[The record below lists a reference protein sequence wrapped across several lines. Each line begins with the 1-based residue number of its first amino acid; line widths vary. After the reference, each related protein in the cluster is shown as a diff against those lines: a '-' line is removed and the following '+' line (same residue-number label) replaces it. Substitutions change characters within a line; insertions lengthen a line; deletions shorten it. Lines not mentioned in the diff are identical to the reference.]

1 MNRDFFFKF
10 IKNKRKEKKNLFM
23 LFGIV
28 NHLVEGT
35 RMSHDSST
43 DENERKKKEND
54 SVNHKRSS
62 VILLQ
67 LDSASVLDT
76 LSINK
81 WHLQFVI

>member
-43 DENERKKKEND
+43 DENERKNRKM
-54 SVNHKRSS
+54 
-62 VILLQ
+62 
-67 LDSASVLDT
+67 T
-76 LSINK
+76 L
-81 WHLQFVI
+81 